1 MFLIIRVGKTCNAQV
16 ITVYRGLLSQLSI
29 KISPRLNIALVLSKN
44 ILEKCLKT
52 TLKTCYIVFK

>member
-16 ITVYRGLLSQLSI
+16 ITVYRRLLSQLSI